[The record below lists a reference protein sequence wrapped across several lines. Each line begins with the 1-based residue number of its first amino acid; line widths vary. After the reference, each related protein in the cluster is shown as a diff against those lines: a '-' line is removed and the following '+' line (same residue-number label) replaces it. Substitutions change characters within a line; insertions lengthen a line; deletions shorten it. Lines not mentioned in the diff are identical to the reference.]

1 MIEGAKEMQ
10 ELIDFHRS
18 MTFEE
23 RRAWA
28 YSKKDEWDMYSV
40 IQTAENKGLK
50 RGREEGRAESET
62 IGIKKGRAE
71 EKLANARN
79 CKLLGVPLEIISQ
92 ATGLTIEEIERL

>member
-1 MIEGAKEMQ
+1 MQ

-50 RGREEGRAESET
+50 RGREEGRAEGRAESEA

-92 ATGLTIEEIERL
+92 ATGLTIEEIEQL